1 MRDGIKNLTSNL
13 TRWVGLTCLVT
24 LSVSYQARAEG
35 GAGAVLQGVAANI
48 AAVSPI
54 VTAGIQAQAEKAIAG
69 INAEATVAMTRIASD
84 TSKFLS
90 TNQKEVALAQ
100 TFAAQNINTINQ
112 NGVTERLKMQLNELR
127 DSREQQF
134 ELEREKLDM
143 ERELNAA
150 RIDLAKKQADANLK
164 LAEKTLDAQ
173 LVQAGLSTGF
183 KRKNSGARLTS
194 SGTLL
199 GDDLS
204 AGSSS
209 VSGEMALGVR
219 SASSGR
225 LLASLDKP
233 EGGSTLPTSRE
244 TFRSPLGVERP
255 GIGVQNFI
263 QSNSLARGSLPGS
276 LVRRSELS
284 DSPVRAV
291 ASDLSQFNGSAVS
304 TEAPVRR
311 STAPASQSTHTAFAD
326 STHRS
331 GLR

>member
-143 ERELNAA
+143 EREH
-150 RIDLAKKQADANLK
+150 
-164 LAEKTLDAQ
+164 
-173 LVQAGLSTGF
+173 F
-183 KRKNSGARLTS
+183 
-194 SGTLL
+194 
-199 GDDLS
+199 
-204 AGSSS
+204 
-209 VSGEMALGVR
+209 
-219 SASSGR
+219 
-225 LLASLDKP
+225 
-233 EGGSTLPTSRE
+233 
-244 TFRSPLGVERP
+244 
-255 GIGVQNFI
+255 
-263 QSNSLARGSLPGS
+263 
-276 LVRRSELS
+276 
-284 DSPVRAV
+284 
-291 ASDLSQFNGSAVS
+291 
-304 TEAPVRR
+304 
-311 STAPASQSTHTAFAD
+311 
-326 STHRS
+326 
-331 GLR
+331 